1 MSAPLDTHHTD
12 RHIERRLTAQPSQD
26 GDGVKIKRLH
36 DFGGGLD
43 PFLMLDE
50 LGSDRPDDYIGGFP
64 PHPHRGIQTLTYVIN
79 GGLTHEDHLG
89 HSSTIEAG
97 DAQWMHT
104 GRGIIHSEM
113 PLTDHHGL
121 HAFQL
126 WLSLATR
133 DKMSPATYR
142 DVKAAEMSQLTQE
155 GARLTALGGHW
166 QAISGDAI
174 DGPLDALAG
183 QGAVAHLGLDK
194 GACFTL
200 MSGAP
205 TLLAYVFDGALEIA
219 GENVAAGE
227 LVRLTEGDQLSL
239 SSQDGAQALLLAG
252 TPHREPIA
260 HYGPFVMN
268 TEAELQQALRDYR
281 DGSLTD

>member
-1 MSAPLDTHHTD
+1 MNATPDTHGSD
-12 RHIERRLTAQPSQD
+12 RCIERRLVAQPSQD

-64 PHPHRGIQTLTYVIN
+64 PHPHRGIQTLTYVIH

-113 PLTDHHGL
+113 PLTDHQGL

-126 WLSLATR
+126 WLNLATR
-133 DKMSPATYR
+133 DKLSPATYR
-142 DVKAAEMSQLTQE
+142 DVKAAEMPHLTQG

-166 QAISGDAI
+166 QTSNGEAV
-174 DGPLDALAG
+174 DGPLEALTG
-183 QGAVAHLGLDK
+183 QGAVAHLRLDK
-194 GACFTL
+194 GASLTL
-200 MSGAP
+200 AADAP
-205 TLLAYVFDGALEIA
+205 TLLAYVFDGALTIA

-227 LVRLTEGDQLSL
+227 LVRLSEGDSLSL
-239 SSQDGAQALLLAG
+239 TSPGGAQALLLAG
-252 TPHREPIA
+252 IPHREPIA

-268 TEAELQQALRDYR
+268 SEAELQQALRDYR
-281 DGSLTD
+281 DGTLTG